1 MREFVLE
8 LNKRNL
14 TDNCAVAQLNGK
26 TAKSYRGQRSYGRP
40 RPSRGVLKGTRT
52 GSLRAIDSVAAKAR
66 VIKVTQGMLA
76 TGGHDR
82 SVLETSKRTVV
93 EVMNDRM
100 TRNLT
105 DAEALAELQQ
115 LGESVEAARDLL
127 FLQDRMFTER
137 Q

>member
-52 GSLRAIDSVAAKAR
+52 GNPSAIDSAKAR

-76 TGGHDR
+76 TGRHER